1 MINRPVL
8 NAYHRLITSNPNLYH
23 ISKRFK
29 SKNDKSKRCSFQL
42 QDNTNVVTT
51 ASGAPISNKTASI
64 SVGMRGPLLLEDVQ
78 LVEDLA
84 HLARER
90 IPERVVHAK
99 GGGAFGYFEVTDGD
113 ITKYC
118 CAKLFDT
125 VGKKTKVAARFS
137 TTGGEAGSADTIRD
151 PRGFAVKFYTED
163 GNLDLVGNNTPVFFA
178 VKFYTEDGNLDLVGN
193 NTPVFFIRDPIFF
206 PNLVHSV
213 KRNPATHL
221 PDADMFWDFMSLR
234 SESTHQIFILFGE
247 RGIPDG
253 FRHMNGYGGH
263 TYKLVNQHGECVYC
277 KFHLLTEQGIQC
289 LDPEEATCIAGKAP
303 DYSIADLYEAIA
315 DGNFPKWTVYIQVM
329 TFEQAEQHPEN
340 PFDLTKVWSHK
351 AFPMIKI
358 GYFVLNK
365 NPKNYFAEVEQLGF
379 SPAHLVPGIMPSP
392 DRMLAG
398 RIFSYGD
405 AQRYRLGKNYQQLP
419 VNCPLRVKNY
429 HRDGAMVYNNQVDG
443 PNYYPNCPLRVK
455 NYHRDGAMVYNN
467 QVDGP
472 NYYPNSTNGP
482 AALKANKKLEPPFN
496 VAGDVSRFD
505 SGDDDNFTQAR
516 ILYQNI
522 FDEDQQEKFVV
533 NVAGSLGNIF
543 DEDQQEKFV
552 VNVAGS
558 LGEVKSSIIQ
568 RRALD
573 NFAKVDSNL
582 EKRISDYLQNKK

>member
-151 PRGFAVKFYTED
+151 PRG
-163 GNLDLVGNNTPVFFA
+163 FA

-443 PNYYPNCPLRVK
+443 PNYYPN
-455 NYHRDGAMVYNN
+455 
-467 QVDGP
+467 
-472 NYYPNSTNGP
+472 STNGP

-496 VAGDVSRFD
+496 VAGDVGRFD

-516 ILYQNI
+516 ILYH
-522 FDEDQQEKFVV
+522 
-533 NVAGSLGNIF
+533 NIF